1 MTWVKFRKQTTKE
14 SYVSGAYD
22 GLCCELANLNV
33 LFLPP
38 LFPSLPPPL
47 FIKKKYVTQAGLK
60 QTPDPPV
67 STTLPNP
74 FSEKKVLWWPSCPLL
89 QSC

>member
-33 LFLPP
+33 LSLPP
-38 LFPSLPPPL
+38 LFPSLPPSL
-47 FIKKKYVTQAGLK
+47 RL
-60 QTPDPPV
+60 
-67 STTLPNP
+67 S
-74 FSEKKVLWWPSCPLL
+74 LL
-89 QSC
+89 RKNM